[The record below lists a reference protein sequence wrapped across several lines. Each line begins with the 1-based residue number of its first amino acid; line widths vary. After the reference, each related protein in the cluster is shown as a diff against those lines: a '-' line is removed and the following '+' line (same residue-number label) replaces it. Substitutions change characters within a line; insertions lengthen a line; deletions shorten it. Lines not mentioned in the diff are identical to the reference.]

1 VSLPG
6 YSGEPPAGDSS
17 GAFGTDV
24 VATLS
29 HLPEVI
35 NQGLQFGPFGCEEGF
50 AVEDRGEDLTF
61 VLISQYRINVR

>member
-1 VSLPG
+1 MSLPG
-6 YSGEPPAGDSS
+6 YSGEPPAGDNP